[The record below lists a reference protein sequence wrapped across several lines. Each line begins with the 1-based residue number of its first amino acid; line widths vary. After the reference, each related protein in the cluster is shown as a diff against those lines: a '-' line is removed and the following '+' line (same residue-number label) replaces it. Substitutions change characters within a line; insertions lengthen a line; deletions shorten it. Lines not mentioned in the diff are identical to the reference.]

1 MRNIFRS
8 GRVRAF
14 AARAAIAT
22 GAALV
27 ASAALANNVIVLNS
41 AEATLSLIDEN
52 THQVVGTVPT
62 GKEPHHLMPTP
73 DSSSLIVANS
83 VSNNLMFVDPKTG
96 AFQRWVQDI
105 EDPYQLGFSPD
116 KKWFVST
123 GLRLDRLDIYHF
135 DGKNLSVAKRLPLA
149 TMPSHIAFTND
160 SSTAFISLQVSGEIA
175 AIDLPTQTV
184 KWKMKV
190 GKVPAGVWLTPGDK
204 YLLVGMTGADYVAV
218 VDWRNQ
224 KVVKTITTG
233 KGAHN
238 FRSMVDGK
246 HVLVSNRVANTI
258 SIIDE
263 DTLTNVGDIT
273 GLLPGPDDMELSADK
288 KYLWVTFRFAKHVGV
303 IDLANRKL
311 IETIKV
317 GRSPHGIYFYNR
329 APVTAPNGRKQT
341 GRAFAPCTTIEGWP
355 VPDGRTHHGAPCF
368 IPFFRRWTVSFPG
381 FRRSSTSMSCSR
393 SCSRSA

>member
-1 MRNIFRS
+1 MRNFFRFN
-8 GRVRAF
+8 RVRAT
-14 AARAAIAT
+14 AARAALAT
-22 GAALV
+22 GAALI
-27 ASAALANNVIVLNS
+27 ATAALANNVVVLNS

-73 DSSSLIVANS
+73 DNSSLIVANS

-96 AFQRWVQDI
+96 GVQRWVQDI
-105 EDPYQLGFSPD
+105 EDPYQIGFSPD

-135 DGKNLSVAKRLPLA
+135 DGKNLSIAKRLPLA

-160 SSTAFISLQVSGEIA
+160 STTAFISLQVSGEIA
-175 AIDLPTQTV
+175 AIDLATQTV

-204 YLLVGMTGADYVAV
+204 FLLVGMTGADYVAV

-263 DTLTNVGDIT
+263 DSLTNVGDIT

-329 APVTAPNGRKQT
+329 APVTAPNG
-341 GRAFAPCTTIEGWP
+341 A
-355 VPDGRTHHGAPCF
+355 
-368 IPFFRRWTVSFPG
+368 
-381 FRRSSTSMSCSR
+381 
-393 SCSRSA
+393 